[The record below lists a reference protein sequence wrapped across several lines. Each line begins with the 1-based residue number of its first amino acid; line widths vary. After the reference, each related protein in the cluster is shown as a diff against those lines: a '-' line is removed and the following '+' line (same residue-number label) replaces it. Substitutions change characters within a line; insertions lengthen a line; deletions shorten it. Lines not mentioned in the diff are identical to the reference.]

1 MKTTNYFKNKKLVIT
16 VFSFVLLIAVALGAL
31 FGAKSVAA
39 KSTDYISNSI
49 IESLSTD
56 EVEIKNDLFEIYGNC
71 ALTDKEFRDKVYEG
85 SPKIY
90 LHYRTDRNFDLP
102 YDALLKVK
110 TASKVYSYEFVEKE
124 KSDAASIL
132 NGIKT
137 FINKYSDILNANNFL
152 KSNAVKAAS
161 DVPTTFIDC
170 VLEKEYVNRF
180 SDRGY
185 IVYHIAISEYKVD
198 SESILY
204 IVTVRNSFTP
214 GIVAQ
219 YNGESGYGAYKNYR
233 GFVHMSVEQAYDA
246 NESYYGDPRR
256 GSVPYKKDYWPIN
269 QPSVV
274 TITSSVQ
281 QGKTL
286 GYSTK
291 LGFSSEGLSIGGGVS
306 GEYSISYAYSKAITK
321 TEPALSAQLNSSD
334 TKICQ
339 WNFKYEEA
347 AEETYHLETNYM
359 FEIRNHGYEMSV
371 GDFRLKLDYSFT
383 VSPGF
388 FMTSAVSAD
397 LIVRAG
403 WRKDIY
409 DFCDGMI

>member
-339 WNFKYEEA
+339 
-347 AEETYHLETNYM
+347 
-359 FEIRNHGYEMSV
+359 
-371 GDFRLKLDYSFT
+371 
-383 VSPGF
+383 
-388 FMTSAVSAD
+388 
-397 LIVRAG
+397 
-403 WRKDIY
+403 
-409 DFCDGMI
+409 